1 MKTLDEIRAA
11 IDAAD
16 VALVSAL
23 ERRLALARE
32 AQALKRSQGLPAK
45 DEARECEIMARVA
58 AACEPGARDV
68 VCGVYE
74 RIFGGARG
82 TIETIARG
90 VCVMGG
96 KVLLCRPKGGA
107 YAYLPGGHVE
117 FGETAAEALVREVRE
132 ETGLAATAG
141 AFLTAIES
149 AFDQH
154 GVRHCE
160 VSLVRR
166 FTLDGTDATSEPPE
180 VVACEPW
187 IEFVWWPIADLA
199 AVNLLP
205 AEAAR
210 VVSGSV

>member
-1 MKTLDEIRAA
+1 MRTLQEIRAA

-16 VALVSAL
+16 DDLVAAL
-23 ERRLALARE
+23 DRRIRLARE
-32 AQALKRSQGLPAK
+32 ALAFKRERGVAAK
-45 DEARECEIMARVA
+45 DEAREREIMARA
-58 AACEPGARDV
+58 LAACEPGARDI

-74 RIFGGARG
+74 RLFGGVRG

-90 VCVMGG
+90 VCVVGG

-132 ETGLAATAG
+132 ETGLVATAG
-141 AFLTAIES
+141 DFLGAIES
-149 AFDQH
+149 TFLQH
-154 GVRHCE
+154 GTRHCE

-166 FTLDGTDATSEPPE
+166 FTLAGVSADAEPPA

-187 IEFVWWPIADLA
+187 IEFVWWPVDDLA
-199 AVNLLP
+199 AANLLP
-205 AEAAR
+205 AEAADCVR
-210 VVSGSV
+210 NA